1 MNAQTSH
8 DRLWQKRL
16 DALTAVWPDFLD
28 GQTKALHK
36 ARVASRR
43 IREALPVV
51 AASAPPHKVRK
62 LKRRLRDLT
71 QFLGPIRELDVELD
85 LLDKQADTDGIPR
98 SALSMIRR
106 EVAAQRQALRH
117 HLGDNPPIDIKKL
130 IKKLERIEKR
140 EEDKDE
146 KGKGQRAERR
156 GQRAEGKG
164 QRAEG
169 RRKKSDKFEAAWR
182 GVLAARLLSR
192 AKALRASID
201 AAGPLYTPERI
212 HGVRISTK
220 KLRYALEI
228 AQESGITRA
237 GALVKALKK
246 HQERLG
252 RLHDYQGLLKHVREA
267 EASPSVGSRITELTA
282 YADSLERECR
292 RLHADFLEHRDT
304 LIDTLDE
311 VKYQLV
317 PELTTPVRRQA
328 RVSKARTVGEGTHGK
343 RAV

>member
-1 MNAQTSH
+1 MNAHTSH

-16 DALTAVWPDFLD
+16 DALSAVWPDFL
-28 GQTKALHK
+28 GGETKALHK

-51 AASAPPHKVRK
+51 AASAPAGKVRK
-62 LKRRLRDLT
+62 LKKRMRELT

-85 LLDKQADTDGIPR
+85 LLDKQADTDGVPR
-98 SALSMIRR
+98 SALTMVRR
-106 EVAAQRQALRH
+106 EVAARRLALRH
-117 HLGDNPPIDIKKL
+117 DLGENPPVGDIRKL
-130 IKKLERIEKR
+130 IKKLEKIEKIDR
-140 EEDKDE
+140 DEGNGKKE
-146 KGKGQRAERR
+146 KGR
-156 GQRAEGKG
+156 GKKTEGVT
-164 QRAEG
+164 
-169 RRKKSDKFEAAWR
+169 KKSAKYEAAWR
-182 GVLAARLLSR
+182 GVLAARLLNR
-192 AKALRASID
+192 AKALRASLD

-228 AQESGITRA
+228 AQESGIARA

-246 HQERLG
+246 HQQRLG
-252 RLHDYQGLLKHVREA
+252 SLHDFQGLLKHVREA

-311 VKYQLV
+311 VKHELV

-328 RVSKARTVGEGTHGK
+328 RVSKAGPVAKGAHGK

>member
-1 MNAQTSH
+1 M
-8 DRLWQKRL
+8 
-16 DALTAVWPDFLD
+16 V
-28 GQTKALHK
+28 
-36 ARVASRR
+36 
-43 IREALPVV
+43 
-51 AASAPPHKVRK
+51 
-62 LKRRLRDLT
+62 
-71 QFLGPIRELDVELD
+71 
-85 LLDKQADTDGIPR
+85 
-98 SALSMIRR
+98 RR
-106 EVAAQRQALRH
+106 EVAARRLALRH
-117 HLGDNPPIDIKKL
+117 DLGENPPVGDIRKL
-130 IKKLERIEKR
+130 IRKLEKIEKLDR
-140 EEDKDE
+140 EE
-146 KGKGQRAERR
+146 GKKK
-156 GQRAEGKG
+156 RAEGKG
-164 QRAEG
+164 QSAEG
-169 RRKKSDKFEAAWR
+169 RGQRAKGSTKKSEKYEAAWR
-182 GVLAARLLSR
+182 GVLAARLLNR

-237 GALVKALKK
+237 GAMVKALKK

-252 RLHDYQGLLKHVREA
+252 RLHDFQGLLKHVREA
-267 EASPSVGSRITELTA
+267 ESSPSVGSRITELTA

-311 VKYQLV
+311 VKYELV

-328 RVSKARTVGEGTHGK
+328 RVSKAGPVAKGAHGK

>member
-1 MNAQTSH
+1 MNAHTSH

-16 DALTAVWPDFLD
+16 DALSAVWPDFL
-28 GQTKALHK
+28 GGETKALHK

-51 AASAPPHKVRK
+51 AASAPAGKVRK
-62 LKRRLRDLT
+62 LKKRMRELT

-85 LLDKQADTDGIPR
+85 LLDKQADTDGVPR
-98 SALSMIRR
+98 SALAMVRR
-106 EVAAQRQALRH
+106 EVAARRLALRH
-117 HLGDNPPIDIKKL
+117 DLGENPPVGDIRKL
-130 IKKLERIEKR
+130 IKKLEKIEKLDR
-140 EEDKDE
+140 EE
-146 KGKGQRAERR
+146 GKKK
-156 GQRAEGKG
+156 RAEGKG
-164 QRAEG
+164 QRAKG
-169 RRKKSDKFEAAWR
+169 GTKKSEKYEAAWR
-182 GVLAARLLSR
+182 GVLAARLLNR

-228 AQESGITRA
+228 AQESGIARA

-252 RLHDYQGLLKHVREA
+252 SLHDFQGLVKHVREA
-267 EASPSVGSRITELTA
+267 ESSPSVGSRITELTA

-292 RLHADFLEHRDT
+292 RLHADFLEHRDN

-311 VKYQLV
+311 VKYELV

-328 RVSKARTVGEGTHGK
+328 RVSKAGPVTKGAHGK

>member
-1 MNAQTSH
+1 MNAHTSH
-8 DRLWQKRL
+8 DKLWHKRL

-51 AASAPPHKVRK
+51 AASAPPGKVRK
-62 LKRRLRDLT
+62 LKKRLRDLT

-85 LLDKQADTDGIPR
+85 LLDKQADGDGVPR
-98 SALSMIRR
+98 SALALVRR

-117 HLGDNPPIDIKKL
+117 NLGDNPPVDIKKL
-130 IKKLERIEKR
+130 IKKLEKIEKA
-140 EEDKDE
+140 EKTDDGKEKKE
-146 KGKGQRAERR
+146 KGR
-156 GQRAEGKG
+156 GQRAAG
-164 QRAEG
+164 AT
-169 RRKKSDKFEAAWR
+169 KKSAKFEAAWR
-182 GVLAARLLSR
+182 GVLAARLLGR

-228 AQESGITRA
+228 AQESGIPRA

-252 RLHDYQGLLKHVREA
+252 RLHDFQGLLRHVREA

-304 LIDTLDE
+304 LIETLDE
-311 VKYQLV
+311 VKYELV

-328 RVSKARTVGEGTHGK
+328 RVSKARPATKGAHGK
-343 RAV
+343 RVV

>member
-1 MNAQTSH
+1 MNAHTSH

-16 DALTAVWPDFLD
+16 DALSAVWPAFLD
-28 GQTKALHK
+28 GETKALHK

-51 AASAPPHKVRK
+51 AASAPAGKVRK
-62 LKRRLRDLT
+62 LKKRLRELT

-85 LLDKQADTDGIPR
+85 MLDKQADTDGVPH
-98 SALSMIRR
+98 SALAMVRR

-117 HLGDNPPIDIKKL
+117 DLGDNPPVDLKKL
-130 IKKLERIEKR
+130 IKKLEKIEKR
-140 EEDKDE
+140 EEE
-146 KGKGQRAERR
+146 KEKKGR
-156 GQRAEGKG
+156 GQRAEG
-164 QRAEG
+164 RT
-169 RRKKSDKFEAAWR
+169 KKSAKFEAAWR

-192 AKALRASID
+192 AKALAASID

-212 HGVRISTK
+212 HGVRITTK

-228 AQESGITRA
+228 AQESGVPRA

-252 RLHDYQGLLKHVREA
+252 RLHDYQGLLRHVRDA
-267 EASPSVGSRITELTA
+267 EASPSVGSRITELMA

-311 VKYQLV
+311 VKYELV

-328 RVSKARTVGEGTHGK
+328 RVSKARAVTKGANGK